1 MIDQRHHSFIRPLL
15 SQLMPADL
23 ERRHTMA
30 AVWLVF
36 IQQLRATEFS
46 LNCVHT
52 FLKMWGSDHTLKPVL
67 GARYL
72 IGSLLEAPHSLKGQ
86 FSPGHSIYKQQ
97 QLPVSCYRAPPLTP
111 QRALIGPVLF
121 QLRLFCYWMKASVRQ
136 SRSIIVVIF
145 CFLTCVELPAVYS
158 PLYPHIHPL
167 IHPSIFQ
174 SFQPSIP
181 LCYDYVQSSLFIT
194 CMIFFF
200 RVHSHDSL
208 YFFFHFNP
216 FLFLHVV

>member
-72 IGSLLEAPHSLKGQ
+72 IGSLLEAPHSLKRQ
-86 FSPGHSIYKQQ
+86 FSLGHSIYKQQ

-136 SRSIIVVIF
+136 SRSIIVAIF
-145 CFLTCVELPAVYS
+145 CFLTCWATSCLFTTLSTYSSTNPSLHLSVFPALNSSVLWLRSVLSFHNVYDFFFS
-158 PLYPHIHPL
+158 
-167 IHPSIFQ
+167 
-174 SFQPSIP
+174 
-181 LCYDYVQSSLFIT
+181 SSLAWFT
-194 CMIFFF
+194 VFFF
-200 RVHSHDSL
+200 SL
-208 YFFFHFNP
+208 
-216 FLFLHVV
+216 